1 MASLRPLARRPAKII
16 ADILE
21 HYRPRLEV
29 IYPDDWPRRQQGLE
43 ELSTI
48 AAGYDEL
55 GAFIGDLA
63 LESPEDDEADAD
75 LRRRVVLST
84 VHSAKGLEWSAVL
97 VLDLVEDR
105 FPSRHA
111 LARADDYEEERRLMY
126 VACTRARNSL
136 DLFVPMS
143 LYSRSAGG
151 QEPATPSPFVRELP
165 LDDMDEYYETYGGV
179 MALRRAEGRESGPAC
194 SAHASPRDSA
204 VLP

>member
-1 MASLRPLARRPAKII
+1 MDAAAAGDAAVLRKAGARYPDFLADLELVASLRPFAGRPVKII

-21 HYRPRLEV
+21 HYRPRLEIV
-29 IYPDDWPRRQQGLE
+29 YPDDWPRRQQGLE

-48 AAGYDEL
+48 AAGYDDL
-55 GAFIGDLA
+55 GTFIGDLA

-84 VHSAKGLEWSAVL
+84 VHSAKGLEWAAVL
-97 VLDLVEDR
+97 ILDLVEDR

-126 VACTRARNSL
+126 VACTRARDSL

-151 QEPATPSPFVRELP
+151 AGAGCSQP
-165 LDDMDEYYETYGGV
+165 LC
-179 MALRRAEGRESGPAC
+179 ARASAGR
-194 SAHASPRDSA
+194 H
-204 VLP
+204 